1 MAWEIKRIYPQSI
14 WEERDMILQAVK
26 GAFWVYR
33 ARHDEEDIKSIS
45 VEISCEPECV
55 EADYN
60 GR

>member
-1 MAWEIKRIYPQSI
+1 
-14 WEERDMILQAVK
+14 MILQAVK
-26 GAFWVYR
+26 GAFGVYR
-33 ARHDEEDIKSIS
+33 ASHDEEDIKSVS